1 MDANQIRH
9 NKYKLAMSV
18 GDNAHYVIDRI
29 GPRHFMQDAARAGLP
44 RGTMN
49 SIFDELL
56 GSAPAALAAA
66 ANAMPNDCP
75 AALIDSIAGGFQR
88 RLAEV
93 EKRPA

>member
-1 MDANQIRH
+1 
-9 NKYKLAMSV
+9 MSV